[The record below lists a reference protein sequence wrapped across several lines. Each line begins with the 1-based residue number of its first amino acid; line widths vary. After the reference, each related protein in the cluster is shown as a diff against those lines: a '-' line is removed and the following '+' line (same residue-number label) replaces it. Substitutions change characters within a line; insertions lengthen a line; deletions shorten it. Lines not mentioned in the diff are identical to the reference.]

1 MSAKQIKYFGTKRQK
16 NALKRK
22 RNSARRTTKSRTSRN
37 PALLITLGSAVNPQ
51 RKRRKVTVARKK
63 ARRKVN
69 PRRRRRVMAAPV
81 RRRRR
86 RVAVAANPRR
96 RRVARRN
103 PARRTRRYARRNPNI
118 FTGENAKLVMGGLVG
133 ITATKVLAKMIPAG
147 ITQMGGQFGPLLANA
162 VAAFAVSL
170 AAGKLGLPSKVAEG
184 VTFGGLMIVGSGVIN
199 YVAPGLSISGQTF
212 GINGLGEL
220 MPGSFVVPQ
229 NPLRLPPAPAVP
241 TNSRVTVSGLGRAF
255 GTAF

>member
-1 MSAKQIKYFGTKRQK
+1 MSAKQIKYFGTTRQK

-22 RNSARRTTKSRTSRN
+22 RNSAKRVTKRVRRSPN
-37 PALLITLGSAVNPQ
+37 PALLITLGSAANPQ

-69 PRRRRRVMAAPV
+69 PKRRRRSVMAAPV

-86 RVAVAANPRR
+86 VVRAANPRR
-96 RRVARRN
+96 RRAVRRN

-133 ITATKVLAKMIPAG
+133 ITATKVLAKMIPAS
-147 ITQMGGQFGPLLANA
+147 ITQMGGSFGPLLANA
-162 VAAFAVSL
+162 VAAFAVSM
-170 AAGKLGLPSKVAEG
+170 AAGKLGLPGKVAEG
-184 VTFGGLMIVGSGVIN
+184 VTFGGLMIVGSGVLN
-199 YVAPGLSISGQTF
+199 YIAPGLSISGQSF

-229 NPLRLPPAPAVP
+229 NPLRLPPAPVP

>member
-22 RNSARRTTKSRTSRN
+22 RNSAKRTTKRVRKSPN
-37 PALLITLGSAVNPQ
+37 PALLITLGSAANPQ

-63 ARRKVN
+63 ARRN
-69 PRRRRRVMAAPV
+69 PKRRRRTVMAAPV

-86 RVAVAANPRR
+86 VVRAANPRR
-96 RRVARRN
+96 RRAVRRN
-103 PARRTRRYARRNPNI
+103 PARRVRRYARRNPNI
-118 FTGENAKLVMGGLVG
+118 FNGENAKLVMGGLVG
-133 ITATKVLAKMIPAG
+133 ITATKVLAKMIPAS
-147 ITQMGGQFGPLLANA
+147 ITQMGGSFGPLLANA
-162 VAAFAVSL
+162 VAAFAVSM
-170 AAGKLGLPSKVAEG
+170 AAGKLGLPGKVAEG
-184 VTFGGLMIVGSGVIN
+184 VTFGGLMIVGSGVLN
-199 YVAPGLSISGQTF
+199 YVAPGLSISGQSF